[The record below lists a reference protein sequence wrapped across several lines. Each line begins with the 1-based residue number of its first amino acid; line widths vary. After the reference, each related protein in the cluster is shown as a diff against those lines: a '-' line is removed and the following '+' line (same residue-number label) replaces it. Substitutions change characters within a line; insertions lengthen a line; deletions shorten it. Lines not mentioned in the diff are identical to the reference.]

1 MKAVFSF
8 WTKPARGSLHKT
20 HAGFPSQEYFETAFR
35 LALLTAKKN
44 FQRTQLV
51 TDTEGYKLL
60 CYDMSLEF
68 DEVSLELDDLADMPS
83 NLWMLGKLKAYSM
96 QTEPFV
102 HLDFDLFFLKAV
114 PKAFKKGDIVVQSEE
129 LFKHYEFYRWGVEWV
144 RSTHRNLPEEFD
156 AFKDVPFEAQLAYN
170 AGIMGGNNHAAL
182 ADYARKTLQLIEDN
196 MDLITQLPAFRMS
209 EINVIYE
216 QYILAAYARY
226 HNIKVYNH
234 VKNIHDDAELEK
246 KGFVHLLGDN
256 KGKLDICE
264 RMQATY
270 EMMLDGTSEFYY
282 E

>member
-8 WTKPARGSLHKT
+8 WTKPAKGSLHKT
-20 HAGFPSQEYFETAFR
+20 HAGFPSQAYFETAFR

-44 FQRTQLV
+44 FKRTQLV
-51 TDTEGYKLL
+51 TDSYGYKLL
-60 CYDMSLEF
+60 VHDMGLEF
-68 DEVSLELDDLADMPS
+68 DEVSLELDDLDDMPS
-83 NLWMLGKLKAYSM
+83 NLWMLGKLRAYSI

-102 HLDFDLFFLKAV
+102 HLDFDLFLLRPV
-114 PKAFKKGDIVVQSEE
+114 PAAFKAAPIVVQSEE

-144 RSTHRNLPEEFD
+144 RSTHRNLPVEFN

-182 ADYARKTLQLIEDN
+182 ADYARKTLQLIDDN

-226 HNIKVYNH
+226 HNIYVYNH
-234 VKNIHDDAELEK
+234 VDNILDNAELEQ

-256 KGKLDICE
+256 KSKVDVCE
-264 RMQATY
+264 HMTQTY
-270 EMMLDGTSEFYY
+270 QMMLNGTSEFYY
-282 E
+282 